1 VERCGYALDHGW
13 RRCTSGGRL
22 GFTALLVLVML
33 LAALPN
39 PNVASAKTAEQL
51 KAELEQLKAETRDAG
66 NAFDRAYWQLDETE
80 VRIDRTDKRIAVTQ
94 KRLLKAKKRL
104 SLHAASIYR
113 RGDFSLFEFLMG
125 AASFDDLVTRM
136 DYLRRI
142 GASDAEAIADVKS
155 TRQRLKSQR
164 AELVKESKNKT
175 AALASLRSE
184 RDRLQT
190 RLKLKQADFVR
201 VKAQLDAIRGG
212 PNRPDGMMGVPGP
225 NGMVFPVRGS
235 YYYANTWGA
244 SRSGGRR
251 RHQGTD
257 IMAARGTPLVAITSG
272 TVSVSNNGLGG
283 KCIWLSGARGWRFYY
298 AHLDGFAVR
307 SGHVKA
313 GQVIGYVGS
322 TGNAAGGAPHLH
334 LQMHPGGGGPVN
346 PYPYL
351 RAME

>member
-1 VERCGYALDHGW
+1 MERCHPAPRHACSPRTL
-13 RRCTSGGRL
+13 RARL
-22 GFTALLVLVML
+22 GFVALIF
-33 LAALPN
+33 LAITLSALPCA
-39 PNVASAKTAEQL
+39 PAASAKTVEQL
-51 KAELEQLKAETRDAG
+51 KAELEQLKADSREAG
-66 NAFDRAYWQLDETE
+66 AAFDRAYWRLDETE
-80 VRIDRTDKRIAVTQ
+80 VRIDKTDKRIAVTQ
-94 KRLLKAKKRL
+94 KKLAKAKKRL
-104 SLHAASIYR
+104 SMHAASIYR

-125 AASFDDLVTRM
+125 ASSFDDLVTRM

-142 GASDAEAIADVKS
+142 GASDAEAIQEVKQ
-155 TRQRLKSQR
+155 TRAKLKSQR
-164 AELVKESKNKT
+164 TELVKERKSGA
-175 AALASLRSE
+175 AALASLKSE
-184 RDRLQT
+184 RDRLQG
-190 RLKLKQADFVR
+190 RLKTRQADFLR

-235 YYYANTWGA
+235 YYYADTWGA

-272 TVSVSNNGLGG
+272 TVSSSNNGLGG
-283 KCIWLSGARGWRFYY
+283 KCIWLSGANGWKFYY
-298 AHLDGFAVR
+298 AHLDGWAVR
-307 SGHVKA
+307 SGRVKA
-313 GQVIGYVGS
+313 GQVIGYVGA